1 VIEPVNRFPL
11 HLITLRG
18 ETTMSNDRRRVAVVL
33 FNLGGPD
40 GPADVQPFLRNLF
53 RDPAII
59 AAPGLIRELLAWF
72 ISSGRAKA
80 ARANYALMGGGSPL
94 LAGTF
99 KQAEAL
105 EAALAAA
112 RPDIRWRIVVAMRY
126 WRPYVPVAVAETR
139 AWAAQEIVL
148 LPLYPQFST
157 TTTGSSLT
165 AWREAAPD
173 LPARTVCCY
182 PEAGD
187 FIRAHASLIERT
199 WRDAGSPAN
208 TRVLF
213 SAHGL
218 PESVIKRG
226 DPYAWQVGRTV
237 AAVAAALPPEL
248 TDQVICYQSRVGP
261 MKWIGP
267 STEDEVR
274 RAGKDG
280 KAVLLSPIAFVSEHV
295 ETLVELDHEYAAVA
309 RAAGVARYLRTLA
322 LGVADGYVTAL
333 RDLALGALEGPPG
346 LKPPGGRR
354 LCPGECTA
362 CPNALG

>member
-1 VIEPVNRFPL
+1 M
-11 HLITLRG
+11 T
-18 ETTMSNDRRRVAVVL
+18 NDRRRIAVVL

-59 AAPGLIRELLAWF
+59 AAPGPVRELLAWL
-72 ISSGRAKA
+72 ISTRRAKS

-94 LAGTF
+94 LGETF

-112 RPDIRWRIVVAMRY
+112 RPDVRWRIIVAMRY
-126 WRPYVPVAVAETR
+126 WRPYVPVAIAEVR

-187 FIRAHASLIERT
+187 FIRAHAALIERT
-199 WRDAGSPAN
+199 WREAGSPAD

-218 PESVIKRG
+218 PESVIARG

-237 AAVAAALPPEL
+237 AAVAAALPAAL
-248 TDQVICYQSRVGP
+248 SDQVICYQSRVGP
-261 MKWIGP
+261 LKWIGP

-274 RAGKDG
+274 RAGQDG
-280 KAVLLSPIAFVSEHV
+280 KSVLLSPIAFVSEHI
-295 ETLVELDHEYAAVA
+295 ETLVELDQEYAEVA
-309 RAAGVARYLRTLA
+309 KHAGVTRYLRAPA
-322 LGVADGYVTAL
+322 LGVEAGYVATL
-333 RDLALGALEGPPG
+333 RDLTLGALEGPPG

-354 LCPGECTA
+354 LCPGDCTA
-362 CPNALG
+362 CPNVLG

>member
-1 VIEPVNRFPL
+1 
-11 HLITLRG
+11 
-18 ETTMSNDRRRVAVVL
+18 MSNDRRRVAVVL

-40 GPADVQPFLRNLF
+40 GPSDVRPFLQNLF

-59 AAPGLIRELLAWF
+59 AAPGPIREFLAWL
-72 ISSGRAKA
+72 ISTTRAKS

-94 LAGTF
+94 LGGTF

-105 EAALAAA
+105 EVALAAA

-126 WRPYVPVAVAETR
+126 WRPFVPVAVAEVR
-139 AWAAQEIVL
+139 AWSAQEIVL

-165 AWREAAPD
+165 AWRKAAPD

-187 FIRAHASLIERT
+187 FIRAHAALIERT
-199 WRDAGSPAN
+199 WRNAGSPQKV
-208 TRVLF
+208 RVLF

-218 PESVIKRG
+218 PESVIARG
-226 DPYAWQVGRTV
+226 DPYAWQVARTV
-237 AAVAAALPPEL
+237 AAVSALLPAEL
-248 TDQVICYQSRVGP
+248 ADQTICYQSRVGP
-261 MKWIGP
+261 MTWIGP
-267 STEDEVR
+267 STEAEIR
-274 RAGKDG
+274 RAGAEG
-280 KAVLLSPIAFVSEHV
+280 KGVLLSPIAFVSEHV

-309 RAAGVARYLRTLA
+309 REVGVAPYLRAPA
-322 LGVADGYVTAL
+322 LGVEDGYVGAL

-346 LKPPGGRR
+346 LKPPGGVR
-354 LCPGECTA
+354 LCPGDRTA
-362 CPNALG
+362 CPNALAGS